1 MFRPP
6 LGILVGFEPVP
17 RVAFEEFLTSIFSS
31 WTLML
36 LFPPRR
42 GARSFQRN
50 QRMTTGIL
58 IVRNIVMPMTIHN
71 LVDPDMPYAS
81 RSGPGRAVRQDLV
94 GNDTKQGA
102 VVLCIEQVL

>member
-6 LGILVGFEPVP
+6 LGIFVGFESVSGVDDEPE
-17 RVAFEEFLTSIFSS
+17 VALEEFLTSIFSS

-50 QRMTTGIL
+50 HRTTTGIL
-58 IVRNIVMPMTIHN
+58 IVRNIVTLMTIHN

-81 RSGPGRAVRQDLV
+81 RSGLGRAV
-94 GNDTKQGA
+94 
-102 VVLCIEQVL
+102 

>member
-6 LGILVGFEPVP
+6 PGILVGFESVSGVEDEPE
-17 RVAFEEFLTSIFSS
+17 VALEDFLPSIFSS

-58 IVRNIVMPMTIHN
+58 IVRNMVTPMTIHN
-71 LVDPDMPYAS
+71 LADPDIPYACKAE
-81 RSGPGRAVRQDLV
+81 PG
-94 GNDTKQGA
+94 
-102 VVLCIEQVL
+102 